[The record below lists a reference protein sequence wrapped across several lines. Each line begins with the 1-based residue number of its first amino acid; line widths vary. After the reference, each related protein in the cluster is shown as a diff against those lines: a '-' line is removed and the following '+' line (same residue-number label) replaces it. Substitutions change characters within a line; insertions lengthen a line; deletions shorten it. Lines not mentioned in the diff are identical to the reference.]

1 MKPQFLVCDEAVAA
15 LDVSVQAQVINLF
28 MRLRE
33 ELGLTLRELAV
44 RWVLEAPGVT
54 SAVVGARSLAHAE
67 ENAAIGSTTA
77 PPDLRARVEDALR
90 RHGS

>member
-1 MKPQFLVCDEAVAA
+1 MGGGDNRFETACRDDHVDPA
-15 LDVSVQAQVINLF
+15 LAPLLQ
-28 MRLRE
+28 

-44 RWVLEAPGVT
+44 LWVLAAPGVT
-54 SAVVGARSLAHAE
+54 SAVVGARSPAHAE